1 MLIQKNFSQSN
12 SQVIRAIRE
21 TYGVDIASASKAE
34 LRLLVSENSRH
45 HRISSLSDLM
55 LGFRKFDIENMSTD
69 ERNNLKYLALSTKE
83 LSDLI
88 DTKSRIV
95 YYKPCETRLRRL
107 MSYQDFRQS
116 CYYKLLLNDGI
127 LKFDANY
134 RLDPAIY
141 CWVLRNAIW
150 LSKRKA
156 TDADEIAILDA
167 VYKDTRYTYADIL
180 LKDEAVEMDTE
191 SVDALNLIKVI
202 TDRLDKTKSPRI
214 RLKVMENCY
223 TPYSEFVFAVM
234 FIKFGLSKRE
244 MSQIVV
250 NSRTLK
256 PVANKIFNNLYKKM
270 VTDVA
275 DIYNDETGSSFRLD
289 PSEL

>member
-1 MLIQKNFSQSN
+1 MLTKKSVSESK
-12 SQVIRAIRE
+12 SQVIRAIRDA
-21 TYGVDIASASKAE
+21 YGVDLATASKTE
-34 LRLLVSENSRH
+34 LRLLASETSRY

-55 LGFRKFDIENMSTD
+55 LGFRKFDIENMNTK
-69 ERNNLKYLALSTKE
+69 ERDNLKYLVLSTKE

-88 DTKSRIV
+88 DTKSRVV
-95 YYKPCETRLRRL
+95 YYKPCEMRLRRL

-156 TDADEIAILDA
+156 TDTDEVAILDA
-167 VYKDTRYTYADIL
+167 VYKDTKYTYADIL
-180 LKDEAVEMDTE
+180 LKEEASEMNTEAMDTM
-191 SVDALNLIKVI
+191 NLVKVI
-202 TDRLDKTKSPRI
+202 TDRLDKTESNRI
-214 RLKVMENCY
+214 SLRIMDNCY
-223 TPYSEFVFAVM
+223 TPYSEYAFAIM
-234 FIKFGLSKRE
+234 YIKFGLSKKE
-244 MSQIVV
+244 MSQVVV

-256 PVANKIFNNLYKKM
+256 PVANQIFNSLYKRM
-270 VTDVA
+270 ITDVA
-275 DIYNDETGSSFRLD
+275 DIYNEETCSNFRLS